1 MPSQTKENYLK
12 ALYFTTGVN
21 GSVSLSD
28 LSVEMG
34 VRAPTVNSMMK
45 KLKEQGW
52 VEYEKYKPLSLT
64 KVGRLEAARIIRKHR
79 LTEMYLVERMNFGWE
94 EVHDIAEQVEHIKS
108 DAFFDRMD
116 EILEFPL
123 VDPHGSPI
131 PRKDG
136 SIPERSLRRLSDCK
150 VGEKVVLKALSKSS
164 QEFLHFLNDKQIELG
179 TELVVHK
186 RVEFDGSMDVT
197 HDNQKS
203 TLSREATDR
212 LLVE

>member
-12 ALYFTTGVN
+12 ALYFTAGNN
-21 GSVSLSD
+21 GSVSISD
-28 LSVEMG
+28 LSSEIG

-45 KLKEQGW
+45 KLKEHGW

-64 KVGRLEAARIIRKHR
+64 KKGRLEAARIIRKHR
-79 LTEMYLVERMNFGWE
+79 LTEMFLVEKMNFGWE

-108 DAFFDRMD
+108 EAFFDRMD
-116 EILEFPL
+116 ELLEFPL

-136 SIPERSLRRLSDCK
+136 SIPERSLRRLSDCV

-164 QEFLHFLNDKQIELG
+164 QEFLHFLNDKSIELG
-179 TELVVHK
+179 THMTVLK
-186 RVEFDGSMDVT
+186 KVEFDGSIDVV
-197 HDNQKS
+197 HDKVTS
-203 TLSREATDR
+203 TLSREACDR